1 MRLWTAM
8 EPEAFQRAGSD
19 THSPGADC
27 RAARMREHCEVPAA
41 RDGWFML
48 VEAEML
54 R

>member
-1 MRLWTAM
+1 
-8 EPEAFQRAGSD
+8 
-19 THSPGADC
+19 
-27 RAARMREHCEVPAA
+27 MREHCEVPAA